1 MLKIIIKTSLVIVLL
16 GILLPGQVS
25 ANTATKGLIEVS
37 HGFAWNSVLNEL
49 PVFTVKRGVP
59 YDESKDPA
67 LRRGSEN
74 SEQPDNSFFIIPIA
88 LFVGIGLFLYYNKL

>member
-1 MLKIIIKTSLVIVLL
+1 MLKIIIKTSLFIVLL
-16 GILLPGQVS
+16 GFLLPGQVS
-25 ANTATKGLIEVS
+25 ANTATKSLLEVS
-37 HGFAWNSVLNEL
+37 QGFAWNSVLNEL
-49 PVFTVKRGVP
+49 PVFSVKRGVP